1 MATRRALRHKAGR
14 RTGTTRAGA
23 SAARSAKGSCARCSK
38 RPSTFWRTSSTE
50 RRRVTTGH
58 IAWRGD
64 VTLAGRWQRKVD
76 KMTRPETEKMLTR
89 RSFVALATAMAAL
102 AGATRA
108 RAPEPA
114 ILG

>member
-1 MATRRALRHKAGR
+1 M
-14 RTGTTRAGA
+14 
-23 SAARSAKGSCARCSK
+23 
-38 RPSTFWRTSSTE
+38 
-50 RRRVTTGH
+50 
-58 IAWRGD
+58 I
-64 VTLAGRWQRKVD
+64 
-76 KMTRPETEKMLTR
+76 RPETEKMLTR